1 MFAEAAE
8 RFFANRRGRPDEGT
22 GERSCDSTD
31 NDPNGGSSGRSR
43 SNGLGASTD
52 DLFGGFG
59 LFDLFHA
66 RSSSSY
72 ARARGVDHLRIGG
85 ILCEAMLSRRSFLTV
100 SSAAALAAC
109 QRSDGRRVIGV
120 VPKGTSHLFWQ
131 TIHAGALKA
140 GDEFGLE
147 VFWQAP
153 QLEIDSS
160 RQIAI
165 VENLISRQVDGILLA
180 PVDEESLVSPVE
192 RAAERGIPVAIF
204 DSSINTDKIIS
215 FVATDNFEAGVM
227 AGRRMGAILGGQ
239 GKVGIIGFMPGS
251 ASTVKRENGFI
262 EALNEFPD
270 IEMVGLRYN
279 MSDRAKAM
287 AESENLMTAHPDL
300 AGLFADNESATDGTV
315 RAVKQRGAVEQ
326 VKIVGFDSSEE
337 LIDELR
343 AGTIDSIVVQ
353 DPFRM
358 AYECMKAMADHLAGR
373 DPLAELDSGSYLVT
387 RENVDDPE
395 IQRVIFPD
403 IDTWLNGA

>member
-1 MFAEAAE
+1 
-8 RFFANRRGRPDEGT
+8 
-22 GERSCDSTD
+22 
-31 NDPNGGSSGRSR
+31 
-43 SNGLGASTD
+43 
-52 DLFGGFG
+52 
-59 LFDLFHA
+59 
-66 RSSSSY
+66 
-72 ARARGVDHLRIGG
+72 
-85 ILCEAMLSRRSFLTV
+85 MLSRRSFLTA

-140 GDEFGLE
+140 GDEFDLE
-147 VFWQAP
+147 VSWQAP

-227 AGRRMGAILGGQ
+227 AGRRMGKILGGR

-251 ASTVKRENGFI
+251 ASTVKRENGFL

-300 AGLFADNESATDGTV
+300 AGLFADNESSTDGTV

-373 DPLAELDSGSYLVT
+373 EPLAELDSGAYLVT
-387 RENVDDPE
+387 RENVDDPA
-395 IQRVIFPD
+395 IQRVLFPD
-403 IDTWLNGA
+403 IETWLNGA